1 MATLRKSPLEITIE
15 DLDRELI
22 ARGAS
27 NHVKKQFVFKDTDG
41 IPARDDMIEDAKELY
56 KNPPP
61 INKTLADLSTWD
73 LVKVIIHKT
82 RSIMDYSRTGIGYDD
97 LMDWY
102 ELGDKQIKGN
112 ADCVA
117 AVTLKDN
124 LKEDKNGFFSLIVK
138 KYEKTFN
145 LCILEPFREQ
155 PVSAGLMFGGFL
167 VKDDIIATSGH
178 TIDENNV
185 RDLRFVFGFKM
196 SDGFTAVTRF
206 SNEDIYNGVEIIR
219 RSSHPEKGNW
229 VLVKLDRKVVGQ
241 SIAQLSEEPISLE
254 QEIYTV
260 GHPLGLPLKYAPG
273 LFVGDISHEGYFGA
287 ELSVYSGGCGSPVF
301 DVNSHK
307 VVGLIDRDVYD
318 DFRWTG
324 DCWVTVIYPEG
335 KNHLCTRVSAFSDL
349 IRQL

>member
-1 MATLRKSPLEITIE
+1 MAVLRKSPLEITIE

-27 NHVKKQFVFKDTDG
+27 NHVKKQFVFKDSNG
-41 IPARDDMIEDAKELY
+41 PPARDAMIASAKELY

-61 INKTLADLSTWD
+61 INASLADLSTKEV
-73 LVKVIIHKT
+73 VKVVVFKTMSANDVYKGRDDTALRDWFDIGKEGIIKN
-82 RSIMDYSRTGIGYDD
+82 SS
-97 LMDWY
+97 
-102 ELGDKQIKGN
+102 
-112 ADCVA
+112 CVA

-145 LCILEPFREQ
+145 LCILEPIREQ
-155 PVSAGLMFGGFL
+155 PVSAGLMFSGFL

-196 SDGFTAVTRF
+196 SDGTTAVTRF
-206 SNEDIYNGVEIIR
+206 SKEDIYNGVEIIH
-219 RSSHPEKGNW
+219 RSSYPEKGNW

-307 VVGLIDRDVYD
+307 VVGIVDRDVYD